1 MMFAVAVSCPDNSDG
16 VSVAAGCTCD
26 DGSVVA
32 STVSPFFTSTCTGNH
47 ACLLYGSMRTVCFAG
62 L

>member
-26 DGSVVA
+26 DGYSGSVSA
-32 STVSPFFTSTCTGNH
+32 STVSPFFTSTCIGTH
-47 ACLLYGSMRTVCFAG
+47 VRYSIYGLVVC
-62 L
+62 